1 MPSTVE
7 KKRVIVIGA
16 GVGGTLTAARLAQ
29 YGHNVTVLEKVCQVI
44 HICINLDLNFPP
56 RTILREDDALSSIT
70 KGIDSTKGLRST

>member
-29 YGHNVTVLEKVCQVI
+29 YGHDVTVLEKVRPVI
-44 HICINLDLNFPP
+44 NICFNLDSIFPP
-56 RTILREDDALSSIT
+56 RTILQEDDALSSIT
-70 KGIDSTKGLRST
+70 KAIDSTKGLRST